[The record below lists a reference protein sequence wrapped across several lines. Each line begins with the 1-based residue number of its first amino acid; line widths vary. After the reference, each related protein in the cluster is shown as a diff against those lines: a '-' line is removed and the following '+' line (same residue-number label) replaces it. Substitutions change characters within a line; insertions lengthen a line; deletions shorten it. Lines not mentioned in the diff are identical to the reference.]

1 MSEKK
6 YTDQEKKEK
15 IQSALNDIDLVNLP
29 DEITQLLSLFS
40 AIQTDPEMLENLQKE
55 IVKKY
60 GE

>member
-15 IQSALNDIDLVNLP
+15 IQSALNNIDLVNLP
-29 DEITQLLSLFS
+29 DDINQLLSLFS